1 VRPVGSTR
9 EVVLDVRLVAST
21 NRDPEDAVRAHV
33 LREDLYYRLQANVLQ
48 IPPLHER
55 LDDVPLLV
63 DHFITLFNQ
72 RLGRMIVTVG
82 IDRPALDAML
92 RYQWPG
98 NVRELANA
106 VEGAMTFGTE
116 PLIRLE
122 DLPPSISRFEI
133 QQPLRP
139 AVPQA
144 SGGVGTFADFERKL
158 ILYALEACKWNK
170 VHAAATLK
178 ISRKKLYAKINK
190 YQLEPSPGGGE
201 EE

>member
-1 VRPVGSTR
+1 
-9 EVVLDVRLVAST
+9 
-21 NRDPEDAVRAHV
+21 
-33 LREDLYYRLQANVLQ
+33 LYYRLQANVLQ
-48 IPPLHER
+48 ILPLRER

-63 DHFITLFNQ
+63 DHFIALFDQ
-72 RLGRMIVTVG
+72 RLGRTIVTEG
-82 IDRPALDAML
+82 IDRPALDAMS

-122 DLPPSISRFEI
+122 DLPPSISRLEM
-133 QQPLRP
+133 QKPLWP

-144 SGGVGTFADFERKL
+144 PGGVGTLAEVERNL
-158 ILYALEACKWNK
+158 ILRALEACKWNK
-170 VHAAATLK
+170 VHAAAMLK

-190 YQLEPSPGGGE
+190 YQLEPSSGRSE